1 MIILAILLGLS
12 LAYLMPHQV
21 DAQTQTDPT
30 EGFKSLPLTQSNF
43 AVQRP
48 YDVPV
53 DQRYS
58 FKDGVHKLWVF
69 DTDKPHS
76 TTSETKPRT
85 EIRIRGYDYSSGV
98 WQFEGQGYVPGGTS
112 GVCVMQV
119 FGAVGQATTFVLR
132 VYNGTLYYY
141 GSQVLVENVYD
152 KWFKLNVIHDADA
165 SNVKI
170 YIDDQL
176 RFSAPGHGSGASHY
190 FKFGVYA
197 MDDSSHRMESRWKDV
212 KVLKK
217 N

>member
-1 MIILAILLGLS
+1 MCGYDSTVSLTGQISFEFPRNKDHFGTPEPDRGCDKQKEILHRSIR
-12 LAYLMPHQV
+12 
-21 DAQTQTDPT
+21 
-30 EGFKSLPLTQSNF
+30 N
-43 AVQRP
+43 
-48 YDVPV
+48 
-53 DQRYS
+53 RYS
-58 FKDGVHKLWVF
+58 GDNCAFIYASRFMIALVSARQQFLTLF
-69 DTDKPHS
+69 N
-76 TTSETKPRT
+76 
-85 EIRIRGYDYSSGV
+85 RGYDYSSGV
-98 WQFEGQGYVPGGTS
+98 WQFEGQGYVLGGTS